1 MATIAIVAVDK
12 NRAIGKGGTIPWH
25 YSADMRFFK
34 QQTLGNACVM
44 GYHTWLSLKKPLK
57 DRLNIV
63 LSRSHQVAPQ
73 HGVVVLPDKESV
85 LSIRDYLKCDLY
97 IIGGEQ
103 VYRTFADQIDRWI
116 VTEIPIAA
124 EGADTFMPEDFLNGF
139 KRTAETEL
147 EGGLNVVFYERE
159 GEKGWS

>member
-25 YSADMRFFK
+25 YSADLRFFK

-63 LSRSHQVAPQ
+63 LSRSHQVEPQ
-73 HGVVVLPDKESV
+73 HSVVLLRDKESV

-103 VYRTFADQIDRWI
+103 VYRTFADQIDQWV
-116 VTEIPIAA
+116 VTEVPTEA
-124 EGADTFMPEDFLNGF
+124 EEADTFMPEDFLSGF
-139 KRTAETEL
+139 SRTAETGL
-147 EGGLNVVFYERE
+147 EGGLKVGFYKRE
-159 GEKGWS
+159 DVKGWL